1 MTSAHALAHVDFTL
15 IGKLS
20 YAPYVITKCMIGSCY
35 TYDKTVGLFRKPGL
49 HVRQLR
55 NKKFSCRRKDV
66 RMCYQQLA
74 LTMQYLERIISLFII
89 SYCGFRF
96 TNVYK

>member
-1 MTSAHALAHVDFTL
+1 M
-15 IGKLS
+15 KL
-20 YAPYVITKCMIGSCY
+20 M
-35 TYDKTVGLFRKPGL
+35 GLFRKPGL

-55 NKKFSCRRKDV
+55 NKKFSCRREAV

-74 LTMQYLERIISLFII
+74 LTMQYIPRARYYSFFII
-89 SYCGFRF
+89 YCGFRF

>member
-1 MTSAHALAHVDFTL
+1 
-15 IGKLS
+15 
-20 YAPYVITKCMIGSCY
+20 MIGSCY